1 MKFDSAPRSRR
12 RLGARVTQIVL
23 VRVIAAAVLLRE
35 WRKRPPRPADLVVTV
50 RSGWRTLVKAGPRA
64 VWRDFNAATHELAR
78 EGYRLPFALWKPG
91 LLARWEY
98 GSWIRQFDSLSD
110 DDEQAMRAGAARL
123 MYRPRLSVVMPVYN
137 TDERWLRAA
146 IQSVRDQ
153 LYDNWELCIADD
165 ASPKPR
171 VREVLR
177 ELESQDPRIKVHYR
191 SVNGHIS
198 AASNSALALASGE
211 FIVLLD
217 HDDVLPRHA
226 LAAVAY
232 ELNRH
237 PDADLVYSDEDKM
250 DESGRRFAPYFKSD
264 WNPEL
269 FYGQNMISHL
279 GVYRREIVLRIGG
292 FREGFEG
299 SQDYDLALRV
309 IEQTEPRRIRHIP
322 HVLYHWRAI
331 RGSVA
336 LAGGEKLYAH
346 EAARRAIQD
355 HLDRMG
361 VPASC
366 ERAPIVPEHHRLR
379 YRLPAVRAHVTIV
392 IPTRDGVELLAR
404 CIDSI
409 TSRSTYAPYDIVIL
423 DNGSSLPESL
433 AYFERAQQDAR
444 VSILR
449 VDEPFNFSRLNNLAA
464 ARARGALLCFLNND
478 MEVISPNWLEEMV
491 SLADRDDV
499 GAVGAMLYHS
509 DDTVQHGGV
518 ILGLGGVAAHAHR
531 GMLRGDVGYFG
542 RAALTQTLSAVT
554 AACLMVRKKAFE
566 GVGGFDEALAVAYN
580 DVDLC
585 LRLRQAGLR
594 NVWTPF
600 AELYHF
606 ESASRGADTQGA
618 ARARLLSEAE
628 LLRTRWSDALDADPY
643 FNPNLS
649 LDRPDFALAYPPRYA
664 TRWWETD
671 LEKAH

>member
-1 MKFDSAPRSRR
+1 MN
-12 RLGARVTQIVL
+12 
-23 VRVIAAAVLLRE
+23 
-35 WRKRPPRPADLVVTV
+35 
-50 RSGWRTLVKAGPRA
+50 AGPRG
-64 VWRDFNAATHELAR
+64 VVRDFNAATHALAR
-78 EGYRLPFALWKPG
+78 EGYRLPFAIWRPG
-91 LLARWEY
+91 LIARLGY
-98 GSWIRQFDSLSD
+98 ASWIRQFDSLSD
-110 DDEQAMRAGAARL
+110 DDEDAIVTGAARL
-123 MYRPRLSVVMPVYN
+123 PYRPLLSVVMPVYN

-165 ASPKPR
+165 ASPDVR

-177 ELESQDPRIKVHYR
+177 ELEAQEPRIKVHFR

-217 HDDVLPRHA
+217 HDDVIPRHA
-226 LAAVAY
+226 LAAVVY
-232 ELNRH
+232 ELNRR

-279 GVYRREIVLRIGG
+279 GVYRREIVERIGG
-292 FREGFEG
+292 FREGLEG

-309 IEQTEPRRIRHIP
+309 IEQTTSQRIRHIP

-336 LAGGEKLYAH
+336 LGVGEKLYAH

-355 HLDRMG
+355 HFTRTG
-361 VPASC
+361 VPATC
-366 ERAPIVPEHHRLR
+366 EPAPRLPEHHRIR
-379 YRLPAVRAHVTIV
+379 YCQPETRPHVTIV
-392 IPTRDGVELLAR
+392 VATRDRVKLLAR

-409 TSRSTYAPYDIVIL
+409 TSRSTYAPYDILIV
-423 DNGSSLPESL
+423 DNGSTLPESR
-433 AYFERAQQDAR
+433 AYFQQATRDAR
-444 VSILR
+444 ISTLR
-449 VDEPFNFSRLNNLAA
+449 VDEAFNFSRLNNVAA
-464 ARARGALLCFLNND
+464 ARAVGSLLCFLNND
-478 MEVISPNWLEEMV
+478 MEVISPDWLEEMV
-491 SLADRDDV
+491 SLASQEDV
-499 GAVGAMLYHS
+499 GAVGAMLYHP
-509 DDTVQHGGV
+509 DDTVQHAGV
-518 ILGLGGVAAHAHR
+518 ILGMGGVAAHAHR
-531 GMLRGDVGYFG
+531 DMLRGHAGYFG
-542 RAALTQTLSAVT
+542 RAALTQALSAVS
-554 AACLMVRKKAFE
+554 AACLMVRKAAFDR
-566 GVGGFDEALAVAYN
+566 VGGFDEALAVAYN

-585 LRLRQAGLR
+585 LRLRQSGLR

-606 ESASRGADTQGA
+606 ESASRGADTRGS

-628 LLRTRWSDALDADPY
+628 LLRTRWKDQLDADPY

-649 LDRPDFALAYPPRYA
+649 LDRPDFALAYPPRYTA
-664 TRWWETD
+664 RWWETD
-671 LEKAH
+671 REKTH